1 MSCLK
6 SSSLFFWT
14 VDILEQFFNCHSSTA
29 QIPSFFNIIKQL
41 IMSQVVREDIDNLN
55 AVLTVTVA
63 QETYEPK
70 FNQQLSKHKQQ
81 AHMKGF
87 RKGKTP
93 TSVIKKM
100 FGKGILADI
109 VNEAIQESLLEYIKG
124 ENLDILGQPI
134 PSDKQE
140 EIEFDLKDLKDYVFK
155 FEIGVTPDFEIQGM
169 DSDQTFEKYKVTAK
183 QEDITEEI
191 EKARKQL
198 GDMIHS
204 EGEITEADLV
214 KFGAQEMDGDA
225 IKADGIEAEFSVPV
239 DKMTEAAKATILAAS
254 VGDTLDYD
262 VSQLEIDVTP
272 EYVKKHYLNQEGD
285 ADINLTFH
293 LTIKDA
299 THVAPAEL
307 NEEFFVK
314 LFGNDEIT
322 SEEEARAAIAKNIED
337 YYDQQADALLF
348 RDFQDRLL
356 ELNDV
361 SLPDTFLKKW
371 LLLSNE
377 KATETDIEGEYASF
391 AKNLQ
396 WSLIT
401 DKIAK
406 KAGIE
411 MTEDEL
417 KAGLA
422 RRVMGYLQG
431 NPGLGEEFIE
441 MMVGRLMQ
449 DEQQV
454 NQVRDE
460 IMSEKLH
467 DVIAE
472 QVTIKDKAIEADAF
486 LDLMREARA
495 AAEKSRGQ
503 VAAPAEEEE

>member
-1 MSCLK
+1 
-6 SSSLFFWT
+6 
-14 VDILEQFFNCHSSTA
+14 
-29 QIPSFFNIIKQL
+29 
-41 IMSQVVREDIDNLN
+41 MSQVVREDIDNLN
-55 AVLTVTVA
+55 AVLTITVA
-63 QETYEPK
+63 KDTYEPK
-70 FNQQLSKHKQQ
+70 FNQQLSKYKQQ

-100 FGKGILADI
+100 HGKGILADI
-109 VNEAIQESLLEYIKG
+109 VNEEIQKELFDYIKA
-124 ENLDILGQPI
+124 ENLELLGQPI
-134 PSDKQE
+134 PSEQQE
-140 EIEFDLKDLKDYVFK
+140 QVEFDLRNFQDYVFK
-155 FEIGVTPDFEIQGM
+155 YEVGLTPDFEVQGL
-169 DSDQTFEKYKVTAK
+169 DADQTFEKYKVSAK
-183 QEDITEEI
+183 AEDITEEI

-198 GDMIHS
+198 GEMIHS
-204 EGEITEADLV
+204 EGAITEEDLV
-214 KFGAQEMDGDA
+214 KFGAQEMEGDA
-225 IKADGIEAEFSVPV
+225 IKTEGIEAEFSVPAN
-239 DKMTEAAKATILAAS
+239 KMTKAAQKKILAAS
-254 VGDTLDYD
+254 VGDSFDYD
-262 VSQLEIDVTP
+262 ISQIEADITA
-272 EYVKKHYLNQEGD
+272 EYAKKYYLNQEGD

-307 NEEFFVK
+307 NEEFFK
-314 LFGNDEIT
+314 KMFGNDEIT
-322 SEEEARAAIAKNIED
+322 TEEQAREAIAKSIEG

-356 ELNDV
+356 ELNELP
-361 SLPDTFLKKW
+361 LPDTFLKKW

-377 KATETDIEGEYASF
+377 NATPEAIEAEYEGF
-391 AKNLQ
+391 AKNLT

-401 DKIAK
+401 DKVAK
-406 KAGIE
+406 KGDIQL
-411 MTEDEL
+411 TEEEI

-431 NPGLGEEFIE
+431 NPGLGEEFID

-472 QVTIKDKAIEADAF
+472 QVTIKDKAIEAEAF
-486 LDLMREARA
+486 MKVMEEARA
-495 AAEKSRGQ
+495 AAEQSRGQ
-503 VAAPAEEEE
+503 APVAEEEE